1 MAAESGSTNVASTI
15 APQPGPSIASKYK
28 VVFLGDAF
36 VGKTCLINKF
46 IYDNFDPNYQVSR
59 HIHQIGHDRN

>member
-1 MAAESGSTNVASTI
+1 MTSMGAESRSTNVASGI
-15 APQPGPSIASKYK
+15 AAAPSSSIASKYK

-46 IYDNFDPNYQVSR
+46 IYDTFDPNYQVPIST
-59 HIHQIGHDRN
+59 QQDR